1 MTTKVYTGTTESAS
15 ADPPERRGVSITKPI
30 QAAKETVPV
39 EALADR
45 LTGPGQ
51 RRGREIAFLCPLHD
65 DHNPSLRVD
74 AEKGVWFCDPC
85 LVGGDVVRLAQLAWG
100 IDRPEV
106 AAAEVLIAFG
116 HEPPQRPPSWF
127 RKQERQR
134 SIRDGIRDAQIRV
147 TRQRLYRRYF
157 EPLVLASVDEEDRAR
172 DEQELWEATRP
183 LAEHVIDNMMGARR

>member
-1 MTTKVYTGTTESAS
+1 MTTKVYTGTAESAS
-15 ADPPERRGVSITKPI
+15 ADTPERRGVSITKPI
-30 QAAKETVPV
+30 QAAKEAMPV
-39 EALADR
+39 EALAER

-65 DHNPSLRVD
+65 DHTPSLRVD

-85 LVGGDVVRLAQLAWG
+85 QVGGDVVRLAQLAWG
-100 IDRPEV
+100 IDRPDV
-106 AAAEVLIAFG
+106 AAAEVLMAFG
-116 HEPPQRPPSWF
+116 HVPPQRPPNWF
-127 RKQERQR
+127 RKQERQGP
-134 SIRDGIRDAQIRV
+134 IRDGIRGALIRV
-147 TRQRLYRRYF
+147 ARQRLYRRYF